1 MDDRDIAHVIF
12 TLALLFFLII
22 AIFSPGRTEIRYIEV
37 FVTQTEAPT
46 ATPTA
51 TPSPTPTVIPTVTPS
66 PTVMPTPA
74 ETPTVTP
81 TVATTYDFDSGSVK
95 HLESADGLQLVR
107 VTCYLAAPGAHTAD
121 GSVPLEGMCAGAPWR
136 IGQDCV
142 LYDVNTLEPYARL
155 ECRDTGG
162 HYLLQTDQAV
172 DVYRDSMDRAWQWV
186 GEHGDYSYIKWIPR
200 GSEDE

>member
-1 MDDRDIAHVIF
+1 MDDRAIGETILF
-12 TLALLFFLII
+12 LALMFFLVL
-22 AIFSPGRTEIRYIEV
+22 EICTPKRVEVKYIEV
-37 FVTQTEAPT
+37 MI
-46 ATPTA
+46 TP
-51 TPSPTPTVIPTVTPS
+51 
-66 PTVMPTPA
+66 
-74 ETPTVTP
+74 TPTVTP
-81 TVATTYDFDSGSVK
+81 TPTATPTPSPTPIVTPTPTETPDVTPTIILEEVPTYDFDSGSVK

-136 IGQDCV
+136 IGQDCI

-186 GEHGDYSYIKWIPR
+186 GEHGDYSYIKWVPR
-200 GSEDE
+200 GSVDE